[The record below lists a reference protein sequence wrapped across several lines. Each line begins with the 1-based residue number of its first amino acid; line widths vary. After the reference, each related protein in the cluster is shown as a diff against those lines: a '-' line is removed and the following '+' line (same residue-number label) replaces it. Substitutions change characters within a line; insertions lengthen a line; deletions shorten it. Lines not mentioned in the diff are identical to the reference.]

1 MNTPQ
6 FYSKIVYKQV
16 NRMKRVKKGHEKE
29 ARRRKAEEQPEKS
42 VLAERDAAESAT
54 NM

>member
-16 NRMKRVKKGHEKE
+16 NRMKRVKKGTRERGKTE
-29 ARRRKAEEQPEKS
+29 ESRRTAGKIRAC
-42 VLAERDAAESAT
+42 RNAAESAT